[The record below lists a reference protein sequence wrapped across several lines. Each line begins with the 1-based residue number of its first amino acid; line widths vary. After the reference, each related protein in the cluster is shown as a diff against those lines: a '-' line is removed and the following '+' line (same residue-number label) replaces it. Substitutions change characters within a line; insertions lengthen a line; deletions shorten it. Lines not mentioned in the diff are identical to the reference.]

1 MKSSRGRRGGG
12 GSRTTQWA
20 GAAAMGRSEGWWG
33 KDAVHSYG
41 GLLPGAK
48 CDQRK
53 IQNKKEWT
61 EGNGVAF
68 QCRNCPATA
77 HSTLCEYNVGWLKAE
92 VLHWLCSASK
102 DFHILSQ
109 LHVTKSSGF
118 GIIIIIFFKHNF
130 CHFCYHEMQE
140 TILFPQQ
147 LSILLLRDRQQP
159 AGV

>member
-53 IQNKKEWT
+53 IQNKKE
-61 EGNGVAF
+61 
-68 QCRNCPATA
+68 
-77 HSTLCEYNVGWLKAE
+77 
-92 VLHWLCSASK
+92 
-102 DFHILSQ
+102 
-109 LHVTKSSGF
+109 
-118 GIIIIIFFKHNF
+118 
-130 CHFCYHEMQE
+130 
-140 TILFPQQ
+140 
-147 LSILLLRDRQQP
+147 
-159 AGV
+159 